1 MSEQRQELAEE
12 KDGPRFAPADYEYS
26 TLMELLGVSV
36 SKHLLDEHFTLIWAN
51 KFYYEFTGWSKEEY
65 EATFHNRP
73 DLYYRDDPEEWK
85 ELTEA
90 VLGALA
96 AHQKGY
102 RLLSRFRRKNGDFI
116 WVQFSTQFADE
127 YINGYQVAYSVL
139 TNVDGIV
146 QMQREQSVTYESL
159 PGFVAKYDEST
170 LIHYQL

>member
-85 ELTEA
+85 
-90 VLGALA
+90 
-96 AHQKGY
+96 
-102 RLLSRFRRKNGDFI
+102 
-116 WVQFSTQFADE
+116 
-127 YINGYQVAYSVL
+127 
-139 TNVDGIV
+139 
-146 QMQREQSVTYESL
+146 
-159 PGFVAKYDEST
+159 
-170 LIHYQL
+170 